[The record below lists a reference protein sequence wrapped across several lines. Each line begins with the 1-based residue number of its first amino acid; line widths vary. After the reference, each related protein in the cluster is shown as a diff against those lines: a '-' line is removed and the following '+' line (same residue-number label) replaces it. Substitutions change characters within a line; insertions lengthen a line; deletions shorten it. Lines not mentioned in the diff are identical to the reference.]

1 MLVARRGVDSG
12 PACHGM
18 GWLGLPVWEGIMK
31 NVGGLPEAATVSRA
45 VVLEER
51 YRGRLPGTLDDLTGP
66 GHGTVQLPLHVAWS
80 GQTAFNLDLP
90 KACMHMYR
98 IVLAEGQRGDVAAY
112 LNRDLLLRQWPILRN
127 LVSRTVRKV
136 WEATFPELAEEQP
149 ATP

>member
-1 MLVARRGVDSG
+1 MAS
-12 PACHGM
+12 
-18 GWLGLPVWEGIMK
+18 
-31 NVGGLPEAATVSRA
+31 VGGLSEAAPVSRA
-45 VVLEER
+45 AVLEER
-51 YRGRLPGTLDDLTGP
+51 YRSRLPATLDDLAGP

-112 LNRDLLLRQWPILRN
+112 LNRDLLLGQWPVLRT
-127 LVSRTVRKV
+127 LVSRTVRRV
-136 WEATFPELAEEQP
+136 WESAFPELSEGRP

>member
-1 MLVARRGVDSG
+1 MA
-12 PACHGM
+12 
-18 GWLGLPVWEGIMK
+18 
-31 NVGGLPEAATVSRA
+31 NVGGLSEAAPVSRA
-45 VVLEER
+45 AVLEER
-51 YRGRLPGTLDDLTGP
+51 YRSRLPATLDDLAGP

-112 LNRDLLLRQWPILRN
+112 LNRDLLLGQWPVLRN
-127 LVSRTVRKV
+127 LVSRTVRRV
-136 WEATFPELAEEQP
+136 WESAFPELSERQP

>member
-1 MLVARRGVDSG
+1 
-12 PACHGM
+12 M
-18 GWLGLPVWEGIMK
+18 GD
-31 NVGGLPEAATVSRA
+31 VGGLLEAAPVSRA
-45 VVLEER
+45 AVLEQR
-51 YRGRLPGTLDDLTGP
+51 YRSRLPETLDELAGP

-127 LVSRTVRKV
+127 LVSRAVRKV
-136 WEATFPELAEEQP
+136 WEAAFPELAEEQP

>member
-1 MLVARRGVDSG
+1 MSA
-12 PACHGM
+12 
-18 GWLGLPVWEGIMK
+18 
-31 NVGGLPEAATVSRA
+31 VGGMLEAAPVSRA
-45 VVLEER
+45 AVLEER
-51 YRGRLPGTLDDLTGP
+51 YRGRLPATLDDLAGP
-66 GHGTVQLPLHVAWS
+66 AHGTVQLPLHVAWS

-112 LNRDLLLRQWPILRN
+112 LNKDLLLRQWPVLRN

>member
-1 MLVARRGVDSG
+1 
-12 PACHGM
+12 M
-18 GWLGLPVWEGIMK
+18 GD
-31 NVGGLPEAATVSRA
+31 VGGLMEAASVSRT

-51 YRGRLPGTLDDLTGP
+51 YRSRLPETLDDLTGP

-98 IVLAEGQRGDVAAY
+98 VVLAEGQRADVAAY
-112 LNRDLLLRQWPILRN
+112 LNKDLLLRQWPILRN
-127 LVSRTVRKV
+127 LVSRGVRKV
-136 WEATFPELAEEQP
+136 WEAAFPELAGEEP

>member
-1 MLVARRGVDSG
+1 MSSVSG
-12 PACHGM
+12 LLDAAPA
-18 GWLGLPVWEGIMK
+18 
-31 NVGGLPEAATVSRA
+31 SRA
-45 VVLEER
+45 AVLEER
-51 YRGRLPGTLDDLTGP
+51 YRSRLPETLDDLGCP
-66 GHGTVQLPLHVAWS
+66 GHGTIQLPLHVAWS

-98 IVLAEGQRGDVAAY
+98 IVLAEGQRGDVATY
-112 LNRDLLLRQWPILRN
+112 LKRELLVRQWPILRN